1 MNLENRSVY
10 VNKDACGE
18 FYKCTLGGGCH
29 ECCGSC
35 FRVELFQYSDGW
47 VSNSS
52 EGKEGV
58 YISHFKEKKSR
69 KDKIRLLAAK
79 PARCPSVSANADLL
93 KACLDRSIDLIK
105 ER

>member
-1 MNLENRSVY
+1 MYHRMNSNDSKQANIAYFAAKNDISFRKFLTLVDLVTRERNLNLENRSVY

-47 VSNSS
+47 VSNSR
-52 EGKEGV
+52 E
-58 YISHFKEKKSR
+58 EKR
-69 KDKIRLLAAK
+69 
-79 PARCPSVSANADLL
+79 RC
-93 KACLDRSIDLIK
+93 IH
-105 ER
+105 